1 MKTRNINEIV
11 RTDSLA
17 LTAIIEYWKDY
28 DTNSVILAYA
38 ELKRR
43 NFPVPERLQ
52 KKQIQFCDNNNVTN
66 IEDILNLFLKE
77 NQFNSYE
84 EFFEKEIVSIQK
96 VKSAERTLKIK
107 NSVIEPSNII
117 SAGKAIKNVVYTTL
131 IMITIAVIAILIV
144 SSSKDMNTI
153 KNTYIF
159 IGLLSLVCNIIILV
173 QLYSAGDSL
182 EKAVTKEDTVPYSPI
197 YKG

>member
-1 MKTRNINEIV
+1 MKTRNINEIH

-43 NFPVPERLQ
+43 NFPIPERLQ
-52 KKQIQFCDNNNVTN
+52 KKQIQFCDKNNVAK
-66 IEDILNLFLKE
+66 IEDLLNLLLKE
-77 NQFNSYE
+77 NQLNSYE
-84 EFFEKEIVSIQK
+84 ELFEKEIVSIQK
-96 VKSAERTLKIK
+96 AKSAEKTLKIK
-107 NSVIEPSNII
+107 NAVINPSNII

-131 IMITIAVIAILIV
+131 LMITFAVIAFLIV
-144 SSSKDMNTI
+144 RSSRDLETI

-159 IGLLSLVCNIIILV
+159 IGLLSLICNIIILF
-173 QLYSAGDSL
+173 QLYSAGNSL
-182 EKAVTKEDTVPYSPI
+182 EKSVTKEDIVPYSPI

>member
-1 MKTRNINEIV
+1 MKTRNINEIH

-52 KKQIQFCDNNNVTN
+52 KKQIQFCDKNNVAN
-66 IEDILNLFLKE
+66 IEDLLNLFLKE
-77 NQFNSYE
+77 NQFNSFE

-96 VKSAERTLKIK
+96 EKSAEKTLKIK
-107 NSVIEPSNII
+107 NAVIEPSNII
-117 SAGKAIKNVVYTTL
+117 SAGKAIKNVVYVVLAMTL
-131 IMITIAVIAILIV
+131 FAVVAILTA
-144 SSSKDMNTI
+144 SNSTNPDTI
-153 KNTYIF
+153 KDTYLF
-159 IGLLSLVCNIIILV
+159 LGATSLVCNIIILF
-173 QLYSAGDSL
+173 QLHSAGDNL
-182 EKAVTKEDTVPYSPI
+182 ENSVYQKEE
-197 YKG
+197 